1 MTHSNEFRGITSDV
15 FRGVIGRTIADSTPG
30 MPDRPH
36 PGKGAP
42 NVVTILF
49 DDTGFSHFG
58 CYGSTIETPN
68 IDRLAGNGLRYN
80 NFHTTALCSPTRA
93 SLLTGRNHHSVGM
106 RGLSNFDTG
115 FPNCTGAISKRAAT
129 LAEILGSEGYATFA
143 TGKWHITPMDETSGA
158 GPFDQ
163 WPLARGFN
171 RYYGFMQGETN
182 QFYPELY
189 YDNHPVDQPRSP
201 EEGYHVTE
209 DIIDKSIEFVRDQ
222 KSLVPEKPFFLYV
235 CFGATHAPHQA
246 PKEFI
251 DKYKGRFD
259 DGWDKIREQWFARQK
274 EMGIVPPNTELAPR
288 NPGVKPWDELSE
300 GEKRLGLR
308 LQEAF
313 AGFLDHTDHHIGRLV
328 DFLESIGELD
338 NTLLFLMSDNGASQE
353 GGPIGYMDT
362 FKSFNGIPE
371 VLEESL
377 ERLDDIGGPNTNTN
391 YPWGWA
397 QAGNTPLKRYKQ
409 NTHGGGIRD
418 PLVIHWPAKITEK
431 GKIRQQYHHVT
442 DIVPTVLD
450 ITGIDA
456 PEMFNGLPQLPIHGT
471 SLAYT
476 FPAENADAPTVKH
489 TQYFEM
495 FGHRGIWHKGWK
507 AVAFHQA
514 GTRFNDDRWEL
525 YHVEKDFSECHDLA
539 GEMPE
544 KLKELTDLWWAEAGK
559 YGVLPLDDRSWQLF
573 GGRPKINSPR
583 ARRLYVFYPPMSHI
597 NSDAAPAMGSRSY
610 TMSADIHR
618 EDDTVNGVLVAYG
631 AATSGLSFYIK
642 DNRLAFDYN
651 LYQDHHLVVSDQK
664 VPEGSSR
671 VAVRF
676 DRIDQRSKATLLI
689 NDAEAGSIDI
699 PGIMR
704 MISAQGMDVG
714 RDPGSPVTDDY
725 KAPFPF
731 TGDIKKLV
739 IDIPKRLRP
748 DQKEEAQKAE
758 EQVEMGRQ

>member
-1 MTHSNEFRGITSDV
+1 MDEFQGI
-15 FRGVIGRTIADSTPG
+15 IGRTVKDSTPG
-30 MPDRPH
+30 MAERPS
-36 PGKGAP
+36 PGKNAP
-42 NVVTILF
+42 NIVTILF

-68 IDRLAGNGLRYN
+68 IDRLASNGLLYN

-115 FPNCTGAISKRAAT
+115 FPNCTGSISKRAAT
-129 LAEILGSEGYATFA
+129 LAEILGSQGYATFA
-143 TGKWHITPMDETSGA
+143 TGKWHLTPMDETSGA

-171 RYYGFMQGETN
+171 RYYGFLQGETN
-182 QFYPELY
+182 QFHPELY
-189 YDNHPVDQPRSP
+189 YDNHPVDQPKSC

-209 DIIDKSIEFVRDQ
+209 DIIDKSIEFIRDQ
-222 KSLVPEKPFFLYV
+222 KSLVPEKPFFSYI

-246 PKEFI
+246 PQEYI

-259 DGWDKIREQWFARQK
+259 EGWDKTRDRWLARQK
-274 EMGIVPPNTELAPR
+274 EMGVVPPDTELAPL
-288 NPGVKPWDELSE
+288 NPGVKPWNELSE
-300 GEKRLGLR
+300 GERKLGLK

-313 AGFLDHTDHHIGRLV
+313 AGFLDHTDHHIGRFV

-338 NTLLFLMSDNGASQE
+338 NTLLCVMSDNGASQE
-353 GGPIGYMDT
+353 GGPIGVLDT
-362 FKSFNGIPE
+362 MKFFNGVPE

-377 ERLDDIGGPNTNTN
+377 ERLDEIGGPNTNTN

-418 PLVIHWPAKITEK
+418 PLVVHWPKSIKDK
-431 GKIRQQYHHVT
+431 GGIRPQYHHVT
-442 DIVPTVLD
+442 DIVPTVLEVV
-450 ITGIDA
+450 GIEA
-456 PEMFNGLPQLPIHGT
+456 PKMFNDLPQMPIHGT

-476 FPAENADAPTVKH
+476 FPTENAGASTAKY

-507 AVAFHQA
+507 AVTFHQQ
-514 GTRFNDDRWEL
+514 GTSFDDDVWEL
-525 YHVEKDFSECHDLA
+525 YHVEEDFSECRDLA
-539 GEMPE
+539 RERPD
-544 KLKELTDLWWAEAGK
+544 KLKELTELWWAEAGK

-573 GGRPKINSPR
+573 GGRQKPNSPR
-583 ARRLYVFYPPMSHI
+583 ARRRYVFHPPISHI
-597 NSDAAPAMGSRSY
+597 NADAAPAIGSRSF
-610 TMSADIHR
+610 TLSVEIDR
-618 EDDTVNGVLVAYG
+618 KDSSVEGVLAAYG
-631 AATSGLSFYIK
+631 ASTSGLSFYIK
-642 DNRLAFDYN
+642 DGCLAFDYN
-651 LYQDHHLVVSDQK
+651 LYQDHHRVVSTQQ
-664 VPEGSSR
+664 VPVGSSQ

-676 DRIDQRSKATLLI
+676 QRIDNRSQAMLLI
-689 NDAEAGSIDI
+689 DETECGSVDI

-714 RDPGSPVTDDY
+714 RDSGSPITDDY
-725 KAPFPF
+725 EAPFPF
-731 TGDIKKLV
+731 SGDIRKMV
-739 IDIPKRLRP
+739 IDVPKRLTP
-748 DQKEEAQKAE
+748 DQKRETQKVEEKA
-758 EQVEMGRQ
+758 EMGRQ